1 MTEKK
6 TTLPEGL
13 RDTNEWYTDVDP
25 LSLVDHS
32 LSDYVH
38 QHGGQ
43 QLLDL
48 GCGTGGYS
56 KVLAEQGH
64 SVQAFDIN
72 PEYVKIAQ
80 ELGVDAKQYDGFT
93 IPLPDNAVDTVFMIE
108 VLEHIENPE
117 RILPELHRV
126 ARRNVIIT
134 VPNNT
139 QKFDA
144 PIAWNHML
152 EVDHKNFFTVDSLKQ
167 LLGSKFSSVEVTQV
181 LPIDRAM
188 AHDLLP
194 RWAFLGYRIAT
205 KFGLLKNRHFFRL
218 IANATK

>member
-1 MTEKK
+1 MTAKK

-38 QHGGQ
+38 QHGGHE
-43 QLLDL
+43 LLDL

-72 PEYVKIAQ
+72 PEYVKIAA
-80 ELGVDAKQYDGFT
+80 ELGVNAKQYDGFT
-93 IPLPDNAVDTVFMIE
+93 IPLPDDSVDTIFMIE

-126 ARRNVIIT
+126 ARKNVIIT

-167 LLGSKFSSVEVTQV
+167 LLGSKFSSVDVTQV

-194 RWAFLGYRIAT
+194 RWGFLGYRIAT
-205 KFGLLKNRHFFRL
+205 KLGLLKNRHFFRL
-218 IANATK
+218 IANAQK